1 MKIAM
6 LSPIA
11 WRTPPRHY
19 GPWESVV
26 SLLTEGLVDRGV
38 DVTLFATG
46 DSRTRGRLVSVCPKG
61 YEEDPELLPKVWE
74 CLHISEVFER
84 GDAFDLIHNHFDFLP
99 LTYSAMTATPVL
111 TTIHGFSSPK
121 ILPVYRKYNKKTFYT
136 AISRADKHP
145 DLDYI
150 AVIHHGIDPTQFTF
164 RPEPG
169 AYLLFFGRIH
179 PEKGTWECIEAAR
192 RTGMKLIIAGIIQD
206 PDYFDRR
213 VRPHLDDHRV
223 VYAGHAGPEERDRL
237 LGGAYA
243 LLHPIGF
250 DEPFGLSV
258 VESMACGT
266 PVIAFARGSMPEIIE
281 DGVTGF
287 LVHGLDEMVHA
298 VPKIQDLDRR
308 QCRRRVEER
317 FSVDRMVEDYIRVY
331 EQIGG
336 IKADGKK

>member
-1 MKIAM
+1 M

-308 QCRRRVEER
+308 RCRRRVEER

>member
-1 MKIAM
+1 M

-223 VYAGHAGPEERDRL
+223 VYAGPAGPEERDRL